1 MARACPSCGA
11 LVHSARL
18 RELADMATAAA
29 TRGDRA
35 VARQHWQDALAL
47 LPAASDQ
54 HRQIGERIE
63 QLREEPPPAIS
74 GAPPG
79 KSAGSGWKQTIAGV
93 VTLGALLAGKLK
105 FLLLGLTKASTF
117 ISMFG
122 FLAVYWGLYGWPLAL
137 GLVVSIYIHEMG
149 HVNMLRQLGIAAGA
163 PLFIPGVGA
172 MVMLKEHVTD
182 PVADARI
189 GLAGP
194 VWGMSA
200 ALGAWA
206 IYFATG
212 ADVWKA
218 IGELTAFLNLFNL
231 IPVWQLDGARGFH
244 ALSRRDRWLV
254 VSVIGVMLFITGVSI
269 LWIVGAVAFWRALK
283 SEPGPGHDTTVMT
296 YCGLVI
302 VLSFLARNVH

>member
-1 MARACPSCGA
+1 MALACPSCGA
-11 LVHSARL
+11 LVHNTRL
-18 RELADMATAAA
+18 RELADLAAA
-29 TRGDRA
+29 AASGGDRA
-35 VARQHWQDALAL
+35 AARHHWQDALAL
-47 LPAASDQ
+47 LPPASDQ
-54 HRQIGERIE
+54 HRQIRERIA
-63 QLREEPPPAIS
+63 QLREEQPPAVS
-74 GAPPG
+74 AASPG
-79 KSAGSGWKQTIAGV
+79 RSAGSGWKQTIGGV
-93 VTLGALLAGKLK
+93 VTLGVVLASKLK

-122 FLAVYWGLYGWPLAL
+122 FLAVYWGLYGWPLAV

-182 PVADARI
+182 PIADARI

-212 ADVWKA
+212 ADIWKA

-244 ALSRRDRWLV
+244 ALSRLDRWV
-254 VSVIGVMLFITGVSI
+254 AVSVIGVMLFITGVSI

-283 SEPGPGHDTTVMT
+283 SQPGPGHDITVIT